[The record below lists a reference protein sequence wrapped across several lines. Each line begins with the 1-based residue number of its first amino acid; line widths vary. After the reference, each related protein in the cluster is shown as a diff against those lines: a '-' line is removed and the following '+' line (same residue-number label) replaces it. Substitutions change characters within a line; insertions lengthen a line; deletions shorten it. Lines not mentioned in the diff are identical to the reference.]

1 MSELLYLQVAD
12 SLINRINNGLL
23 QEDQKISERK
33 LATEYQVSRTVIR
46 EAIKLLNEKGLVCTI
61 YGKGSFVKHIDDKIS
76 MDKIQ
81 DTLDSSHVEQKD
93 VLEARELIE
102 QVMIPL
108 IIKRVTQED
117 IKVLEELY
125 QKLEESKDDGE
136 NYIVY
141 DAKFHLALSLC
152 THNRIMSIMTG
163 TLNRMA
169 NREQLFGDDVSL
181 RMRANKEHFE
191 IISALKEKNEQ
202 KLIAAMQMHI
212 SCIRSHV
219 KEIDI

>member
-1 MSELLYLQVAD
+1 
-12 SLINRINNGLL
+12 
-23 QEDQKISERK
+23 
-33 LATEYQVSRTVIR
+33 
-46 EAIKLLNEKGLVCTI
+46 
-61 YGKGSFVKHIDDKIS
+61 
-76 MDKIQ
+76 
-81 DTLDSSHVEQKD
+81 
-93 VLEARELIE
+93 
-102 QVMIPL
+102 
-108 IIKRVTQED
+108 
-117 IKVLEELY
+117 
-125 QKLEESKDDGE
+125 
-136 NYIVY
+136 
-141 DAKFHLALSLC
+141 
-152 THNRIMSIMTG
+152 MSIMTG